1 MYEQNYTQ
9 QTDTFSTQVAFF
21 PNDKTDQF
29 FGDHDQLT
37 GLYNKNGF
45 MKALSEE
52 MNTDTNGGLLLVFDI
67 DDLKRMNILHGRFAG
82 DSFIKLLADLLN
94 TQKRDNDIL
103 CRLHKDKFA
112 LALTN
117 TSLKEGYKLAS
128 RIHKLVSELHI
139 ICNGELIKRNV
150 LITALPYI
158 KENKSDELLT
168 MANTLLTRQK
178 SKKAIPA
185 FLGK

>member
-9 QTDTFSTQVAFF
+9 SIDSLSSKITLF
-21 PNDKTDQF
+21 PNDKTEKF
-29 FGDHDQLT
+29 FGDYDQLT

-45 MKALSEE
+45 MKALAEE
-52 MNTDTNGGLLLVFDI
+52 MTSANNGGLLLIFDI

-94 TQKRDNDIL
+94 TQRRDNDLL

-117 TSLKEGYKLAS
+117 TSLKEGYKIAA
-128 RIHKLVSELHI
+128 RIHKLVSELRI

-158 KENKSDELLT
+158 KENKSDELLE
-168 MANTLLTRQK
+168 MANSLLTRQK
-178 SKKAIPA
+178 KKHAIPA
-185 FLGK
+185 FLG